1 MVTVFRHLKP
11 YWKQLTLVSVLVL
24 IQSISNLY
32 LPDLNA
38 RIINEGIARG
48 DIDLILRIGGF
59 MLLVT
64 LLLTAC
70 AIVAVFFT
78 SRSSMGFGRDLR
90 RAVFTKVQ
98 SLSQAEVNQFGAA
111 SLITRTTND
120 VQQLQMAVF
129 MGFSMMF
136 SAPVMS
142 IGGVIMA
149 LRQDVPLSLSIAVV
163 LPLMT
168 VIVLFI
174 MRRALPLFKL
184 QQKKIDRLNQVVREK
199 IAGTRV
205 IRAFV
210 KTEHEAK
217 RFDEANR
224 DLTGTALTIQRTMSL
239 MMPSLMLIMNL
250 STSAILWFGAHR
262 IDSGAMPIGNLTAFI
277 AYVMQILMSVM
288 IAVVMFVMIP
298 RAVASAER
306 IEAVLKAEPSIVDP
320 DGGAGDGVSEA
331 PRPGD
336 GAGPGA
342 GPGGAPGDAP
352 GDAPGRLRG
361 EVEFRDVEF
370 TYPGAEAPVLKDIS
384 FTARPGE
391 ITAIIGSTGCG
402 KSTLVNL
409 IPRFYDVTGGALLI
423 DGVDIRNMAQ
433 ARVRDAVGFI
443 PQKAFL
449 FSGTVASN
457 LRYGKEDATDEQLW
471 AALETAQG
479 KEFVSEMPGQL
490 EAPIAQG
497 GSNVSGGQRQRLAIA
512 RALVKMPSIY
522 VFDDSFSA
530 LDFRTDSRLRAA
542 LRATVKDATV
552 FIVAQRVSTIM
563 DADRI
568 VVLEDGLIVGTGTH
582 DELMKS
588 CDVYR
593 EIVHSQ
599 HAEEEIA

>member
-1 MVTVFRHLKP
+1 MITVIRYLKP

-48 DIDLILRIGGF
+48 DIDLILRVGGF

-70 AIVAVFFT
+70 SIVAVFFT

-98 SLSQAEVNQFGAA
+98 TLSLAEVNQFGAP

-120 VQQLQMAVF
+120 VQQMQMAVF

-136 SAPVMS
+136 SAPVMAV
-142 IGGVIMA
+142 GGIIMA
-149 LRQDVPLSLSIAVV
+149 LRQDVPLSLLIAVV
-163 LPLMT
+163 VPLMA
-168 VIVLFI
+168 VIVWTI

-210 KTEHEAK
+210 KTEHEAR

-224 DLTGTALTIQRTMSL
+224 DLTDTALTIQRTVSL

-250 STSAILWFGAHR
+250 SSAAILWFGAHR
-262 IDSGAMPIGNLTAFI
+262 VESGGMPIGNLTAFI
-277 AYVMQILMSVM
+277 AYVMQILASVM
-288 IAVVMFVMIP
+288 MAVLMFVMIP

-306 IEAVLKAEPSIVDP
+306 IEAVLVAKPSIVDP
-320 DGGAGDGVSEA
+320 LDPAADDQREPGSGAGSD
-331 PRPGD
+331 
-336 GAGPGA
+336 
-342 GPGGAPGDAP
+342 
-352 GDAPGRLRG
+352 RLRG
-361 EVEFRDVEF
+361 VVEFRDVEF
-370 TYPGAEAPVLKDIS
+370 TYPGAEAPVLKGIT

-391 ITAIIGSTGCG
+391 VTAIIGSTGCG

-409 IPRFYDVTGGALLI
+409 VPRFYDVTGGALLI
-423 DGVDIRNMAQ
+423 DGVDIRNMPQ
-433 ARVRDAVGFI
+433 ERVRNAVGFI

-471 AALETAQG
+471 AALELAQA
-479 KEFVSEMPGQL
+479 KEFVSEMPGGL

-512 RALVKMPSIY
+512 RALVKQPPIY

-542 LRATVKDATV
+542 LRSTVTNATV

-568 VVLEDGLIVGTGTH
+568 VVLENGMVVGIGTH
-582 DELMKS
+582 DELMRG
-588 CDVYR
+588 CEVYR

>member
-1 MVTVFRHLKP
+1 MLTVFRYLKP
-11 YWKQLTLVSVLVL
+11 YWKQLTVVSVLVL

-38 RIINEGIARG
+38 KIINEGIARG
-48 DIDLILRIGGF
+48 DVGLIMRVGGF

-64 LLLTAC
+64 LLLAAC

-90 RAVFTKVQ
+90 GAVFTKVQ
-98 SLSQAEVNQFGAA
+98 SLSQAEVNQFTAA

-120 VQQLQMAVF
+120 VQQMQMAVF
-129 MGFSMMF
+129 MGFTMMF
-136 SAPVMS
+136 AAPVMTV
-142 IGGVIMA
+142 GGVIMA
-149 LRQDVPLSLSIAVV
+149 LRQDVPLSLSLAVV

-168 VIVLFI
+168 AVVLII

-199 IAGTRV
+199 ITGTRV

-210 KTEHEAK
+210 KTEHEAE
-217 RFDEANR
+217 RFDVANR
-224 DLTGTALTIQRTMSL
+224 DLTGTALTIQRTVSL
-239 MMPSLMLIMNL
+239 MMPALMLIMNL
-250 STSAILWFGAHR
+250 TTAAILWFGGHR
-262 IDSGAMPIGNLTAFI
+262 IDDGAMPIGNLTAFI
-277 AYVMQILMSVM
+277 AYAMQILMSVM
-288 IAVVMFVMIP
+288 MAVVMFVMLP

-306 IEAVLKAEPSIVDP
+306 IEEVLVTEPSIVDP
-320 DGGAGDGVSEA
+320 A
-331 PRPGD
+331 PGPA
-336 GAGPGA
+336 AGPD
-342 GPGGAPGDAP
+342 PN
-352 GDAPGRLRG
+352 RLRG
-361 EVEFRDVEF
+361 VVEFRDVEF

-384 FTARPGE
+384 FIARPGE
-391 ITAIIGSTGCG
+391 VTAVIGSTGCG

-409 IPRFYDVTGGALLI
+409 IPRFYDVTGGAVLI
-423 DGVDIRNMAQ
+423 DGIDVRNMTQ
-433 ARVRDAVGFI
+433 EHLRDAVGFI

-457 LRYGKEDATDEQLW
+457 LRYGKEDASDDQLW
-471 AALETAQG
+471 AALDTAQG
-479 KEFVSEMPGQL
+479 REFVSEMPGQL
-490 EAPIAQG
+490 RAPIAQG

-512 RALVKMPSIY
+512 RALVKKPSIY

-542 LRATVKDATV
+542 LRATVQDATV
-552 FIVAQRVSTIM
+552 VIVAQRVSTIM

>member
-1 MVTVFRHLKP
+1 MLTVFRYLKP
-11 YWKQLTLVSVLVL
+11 YWKQLTVVSVLVL

-38 RIINEGIARG
+38 KIINEGIARG
-48 DIDLILRIGGF
+48 DVGLIMRVGGF

-64 LLLTAC
+64 LVLAAC

-90 RAVFTKVQ
+90 GAVFTKVQ
-98 SLSQAEVNQFGAA
+98 SLSQAEVNQFTAA

-120 VQQLQMAVF
+120 VQQMQMAVF
-129 MGFSMMF
+129 MGFTMMF
-136 SAPVMS
+136 AAPVMTV
-142 IGGVIMA
+142 GGVIMA
-149 LRQDVPLSLSIAVV
+149 LRQDVPLSLSLAVV

-168 VIVLFI
+168 AVVLII

-199 IAGTRV
+199 ITGTRV

-210 KTEHEAK
+210 KTEHEAE
-217 RFDEANR
+217 RFDVANR
-224 DLTGTALTIQRTMSL
+224 DLTGTALTIQRTVSL
-239 MMPSLMLIMNL
+239 MMPALMLIMNL
-250 STSAILWFGAHR
+250 TTAAILWFGGHR
-262 IDSGAMPIGNLTAFI
+262 IDDGAMPIGNLTAFI
-277 AYVMQILMSVM
+277 AYAMQILMSVM
-288 IAVVMFVMIP
+288 MAVVMFVMLP

-306 IEAVLKAEPSIVDP
+306 IEEVLVTEPSIVDP
-320 DGGAGDGVSEA
+320 A
-331 PRPGD
+331 PGPA
-336 GAGPGA
+336 AGPD
-342 GPGGAPGDAP
+342 PN
-352 GDAPGRLRG
+352 RLRG
-361 EVEFRDVEF
+361 VVEFRDVEF

-384 FTARPGE
+384 FIARPGE
-391 ITAIIGSTGCG
+391 VTAVIGSTGCG

-409 IPRFYDVTGGALLI
+409 IPRFYDVTGGAVLI
-423 DGVDIRNMAQ
+423 DGIDVRNMTQ
-433 ARVRDAVGFI
+433 EHLRDAVGFI

-457 LRYGKEDATDEQLW
+457 LRYGKEDASDDQLW
-471 AALETAQG
+471 AALDTAQG
-479 KEFVSEMPGQL
+479 REFVSEMPGQL
-490 EAPIAQG
+490 RAPIAQG

-512 RALVKMPSIY
+512 RALVKKPSIY

-542 LRATVKDATV
+542 LRATVQDATV
-552 FIVAQRVSTIM
+552 VIVAQRVSTIM

>member
-1 MVTVFRHLKP
+1 MLTVFRYLKP
-11 YWKQLTLVSVLVL
+11 YWKQLTVVSVLVL

-38 RIINEGIARG
+38 KIINEGIARG
-48 DIDLILRIGGF
+48 DVGLIMRVGGF

-64 LLLTAC
+64 LLLAAC

-90 RAVFTKVQ
+90 GAVFTKVQ
-98 SLSQAEVNQFGAA
+98 SLSQAEVNQFTAA

-120 VQQLQMAVF
+120 VQQMQMAVF
-129 MGFSMMF
+129 MGFTMMF
-136 SAPVMS
+136 AAPVMTV
-142 IGGVIMA
+142 GGVIMA
-149 LRQDVPLSLSIAVV
+149 LRQDVPLSLSLAVV

-168 VIVLFI
+168 AVVLII

-199 IAGTRV
+199 ITGTRV

-210 KTEHEAK
+210 KTEHEAE
-217 RFDEANR
+217 RFDVANR
-224 DLTGTALTIQRTMSL
+224 DLTGTALTIQRTVSL
-239 MMPSLMLIMNL
+239 MMPALMLIMNL
-250 STSAILWFGAHR
+250 TTAAILWFGGHR
-262 IDSGAMPIGNLTAFI
+262 IDDGAMPIGNLTAFI
-277 AYVMQILMSVM
+277 AYAMQILMSVM
-288 IAVVMFVMIP
+288 MAVVMFVMLP

-306 IEAVLKAEPSIVDP
+306 IEEVLVTEPSILDP
-320 DGGAGDGVSEA
+320 A
-331 PRPGD
+331 PGPA
-336 GAGPGA
+336 AGPD
-342 GPGGAPGDAP
+342 PN
-352 GDAPGRLRG
+352 RLRG
-361 EVEFRDVEF
+361 VVEFRDVEF

-384 FTARPGE
+384 FIARPGE
-391 ITAIIGSTGCG
+391 VTAVIGSTGCG

-409 IPRFYDVTGGALLI
+409 IPRFYDVTGGAVLI
-423 DGVDIRNMAQ
+423 DGIDVRNMTQ
-433 ARVRDAVGFI
+433 EHLRDAVGFI

-457 LRYGKEDATDEQLW
+457 LRYGKEDASDDQLW
-471 AALETAQG
+471 AALDTAQG
-479 KEFVSEMPGQL
+479 REFVSEMPGQL
-490 EAPIAQG
+490 RAPIAQG

-512 RALVKMPSIY
+512 RALVKKPSIY

>member
-1 MVTVFRHLKP
+1 MITVIRYLKP

-48 DIDLILRIGGF
+48 DIDLILRVGGF

-70 AIVAVFFT
+70 SIMAVFFT

-98 SLSQAEVNQFGAA
+98 TLSLAEVNQFGAP

-120 VQQLQMAVF
+120 VQQMQMAVF

-136 SAPVMS
+136 SAPVMAV
-142 IGGVIMA
+142 GGIIMA
-149 LRQDVPLSLSIAVV
+149 LRQDVPLSLLIAVV
-163 LPLMT
+163 VPLMA
-168 VIVLFI
+168 VIVWTI

-210 KTEHEAK
+210 KTEHEAR

-224 DLTGTALTIQRTMSL
+224 DLTDTALTIQRTVSL

-250 STSAILWFGAHR
+250 SSAAILWFGAHR
-262 IDSGAMPIGNLTAFI
+262 VESGGMPIGNLTAFI
-277 AYVMQILMSVM
+277 AYVMQILASVM
-288 IAVVMFVMIP
+288 MAVLMFVMIP

-306 IEAVLKAEPSIVDP
+306 IEAVLVAKPSIVDP
-320 DGGAGDGVSEA
+320 LDPAADDQREPGSGAGSD
-331 PRPGD
+331 
-336 GAGPGA
+336 
-342 GPGGAPGDAP
+342 
-352 GDAPGRLRG
+352 RLRG
-361 EVEFRDVEF
+361 VVEFRDVEF
-370 TYPGAEAPVLKDIS
+370 TYPGAEAPVLKGIT

-391 ITAIIGSTGCG
+391 VTAIIGSTGCG

-409 IPRFYDVTGGALLI
+409 VPRFYDVTGGALLI
-423 DGVDIRNMAQ
+423 DGVDIRNMPQ
-433 ARVRDAVGFI
+433 ERVRNAVGFI

-471 AALETAQG
+471 AALELAQA
-479 KEFVSEMPGQL
+479 KEFVSEMPGGL

-512 RALVKMPSIY
+512 RALVKQPPIY

-542 LRATVKDATV
+542 LRSTVTNATV

-568 VVLEDGLIVGTGTH
+568 VVLENGMVVGIGTH
-582 DELMKS
+582 DELMRG
-588 CDVYR
+588 CEVYR

>member
-1 MVTVFRHLKP
+1 MLTVFRYLKP
-11 YWKQLTLVSVLVL
+11 YWKQLTVVSVLVL

-38 RIINEGIARG
+38 KIINEGIARG
-48 DIDLILRIGGF
+48 DVGLIMRVGGF

-64 LLLTAC
+64 LVLAAC

-78 SRSSMGFGRDLR
+78 SRSAMGFGRDLR
-90 RAVFTKVQ
+90 GAVFTKVQ
-98 SLSQAEVNQFGAA
+98 SLSQAEVNQFTAA

-120 VQQLQMAVF
+120 VQQMQMAVF
-129 MGFSMMF
+129 MGFTMMF
-136 SAPVMS
+136 AAPVMTV
-142 IGGVIMA
+142 GGVIMA
-149 LRQDVPLSLSIAVV
+149 LRQDVPLSLSLSLAVV

-168 VIVLFI
+168 AVVLII

-199 IAGTRV
+199 ITGTRV

-210 KTEHEAK
+210 KTEHEAE
-217 RFDEANR
+217 RFDVANR
-224 DLTGTALTIQRTMSL
+224 DLTGTALTIQRTVSL
-239 MMPSLMLIMNL
+239 MMPALMLIMNL
-250 STSAILWFGAHR
+250 TTAAILWFGGHR
-262 IDSGAMPIGNLTAFI
+262 IDDGAMPIGNLTAFI
-277 AYVMQILMSVM
+277 AYAMQILMSVM
-288 IAVVMFVMIP
+288 MAVVMFVMLP

-306 IEAVLKAEPSIVDP
+306 IEEVLVTEPSIVDP
-320 DGGAGDGVSEA
+320 A
-331 PRPGD
+331 PGPA
-336 GAGPGA
+336 AGPD
-342 GPGGAPGDAP
+342 PN
-352 GDAPGRLRG
+352 RLRG
-361 EVEFRDVEF
+361 VVEFRDVEF

-391 ITAIIGSTGCG
+391 VTAVIGSTGCG

-409 IPRFYDVTGGALLI
+409 IPRFYDVTGGAVLI
-423 DGVDIRNMAQ
+423 DGIDVRNMTQ
-433 ARVRDAVGFI
+433 EHLRDAVGFI

-457 LRYGKEDATDEQLW
+457 LRYGKEDASDDQLW
-471 AALETAQG
+471 AALDTAQG
-479 KEFVSEMPGQL
+479 REFVSEMPGQL
-490 EAPIAQG
+490 RAPIAQG

-512 RALVKMPSIY
+512 RALVKKPSIY

-542 LRATVKDATV
+542 LRATVQDATV
-552 FIVAQRVSTIM
+552 VIVAQRVSTIM

>member
-1 MVTVFRHLKP
+1 MITVIRYLKP

-48 DIDLILRIGGF
+48 DIDLILRVGGF

-70 AIVAVFFT
+70 SIVAVFFT

-98 SLSQAEVNQFGAA
+98 TLSLAEVNQFGAP

-120 VQQLQMAVF
+120 VQQMQMAVF

-136 SAPVMS
+136 SAPVMAV
-142 IGGVIMA
+142 GGIIMA
-149 LRQDVPLSLSIAVV
+149 LRQDVPLSLLIAVV
-163 LPLMT
+163 VPLMA
-168 VIVLFI
+168 VIVWTI

-210 KTEHEAK
+210 KTEHEAR

-224 DLTGTALTIQRTMSL
+224 DLTDTALTIQRTVSL

-250 STSAILWFGAHR
+250 SSAAILWFGAHR
-262 IDSGAMPIGNLTAFI
+262 VESGGMPIGNLTAFI
-277 AYVMQILMSVM
+277 AYVMQILASVM
-288 IAVVMFVMIP
+288 MAVLMFVMIP

-306 IEAVLKAEPSIVDP
+306 IEAVLVAKPSIVDP
-320 DGGAGDGVSEA
+320 LDPAADDQREPGSGAGSD
-331 PRPGD
+331 
-336 GAGPGA
+336 
-342 GPGGAPGDAP
+342 
-352 GDAPGRLRG
+352 RLRG
-361 EVEFRDVEF
+361 VVEFRDVEF
-370 TYPGAEAPVLKDIS
+370 TYPGAEAPVLKGIT

-391 ITAIIGSTGCG
+391 VTAIIGSTGCG

-409 IPRFYDVTGGALLI
+409 LPRFYDVTGGALLI
-423 DGVDIRNMAQ
+423 DGVDIRNMPQ
-433 ARVRDAVGFI
+433 ERVRNAVGFI

-471 AALETAQG
+471 AALELAQA
-479 KEFVSEMPGQL
+479 KEFVSEMPGGL

-512 RALVKMPSIY
+512 RALVKQPPIY

-542 LRATVKDATV
+542 LRSTVTNATV

-568 VVLEDGLIVGTGTH
+568 VVLENGMVVGIGTH
-582 DELMKS
+582 DELMRG
-588 CDVYR
+588 CEVYR

>member
-1 MVTVFRHLKP
+1 MLTVFRYLKP
-11 YWKQLTLVSVLVL
+11 YWKQLTVVSVLVL

-38 RIINEGIARG
+38 KIINEGIARG
-48 DIDLILRIGGF
+48 DVGLIMRVGGF

-64 LLLTAC
+64 LVLAAC

-78 SRSSMGFGRDLR
+78 SRSAMGFGRDLR
-90 RAVFTKVQ
+90 GAVFTKVQ
-98 SLSQAEVNQFGAA
+98 SLSQAEVNQFTAA

-120 VQQLQMAVF
+120 VQQMQMAVF
-129 MGFSMMF
+129 MGFTMMF
-136 SAPVMS
+136 AAPVMTV
-142 IGGVIMA
+142 GGVIMA
-149 LRQDVPLSLSIAVV
+149 LRQDVPLSLSLAVV

-168 VIVLFI
+168 AVVLII

-199 IAGTRV
+199 ITGTRV

-210 KTEHEAK
+210 KTEHEAE
-217 RFDEANR
+217 RFDVANR
-224 DLTGTALTIQRTMSL
+224 DLTGTALTIQRTVSL
-239 MMPSLMLIMNL
+239 MMPALMLIMNL
-250 STSAILWFGAHR
+250 TTAAILWFGGHR
-262 IDSGAMPIGNLTAFI
+262 IDDGAMPIGNLTAFI
-277 AYVMQILMSVM
+277 AYAMQILMSVM
-288 IAVVMFVMIP
+288 MAVVMFVMLP

-306 IEAVLKAEPSIVDP
+306 IEEVLVTEPSIVDP
-320 DGGAGDGVSEA
+320 A
-331 PRPGD
+331 PGPA
-336 GAGPGA
+336 AGPD
-342 GPGGAPGDAP
+342 PN
-352 GDAPGRLRG
+352 RLRG
-361 EVEFRDVEF
+361 VVEFRDVEF

-391 ITAIIGSTGCG
+391 VTAVIGSTGCG

-409 IPRFYDVTGGALLI
+409 IPRFYDVTGGAVLI
-423 DGVDIRNMAQ
+423 DGIDVRNMTQ
-433 ARVRDAVGFI
+433 EHLRDAVGFI

-457 LRYGKEDATDEQLW
+457 LRYGKEDASDDQLW
-471 AALETAQG
+471 AALDTAQG
-479 KEFVSEMPGQL
+479 REFVSEMPGQL
-490 EAPIAQG
+490 RAPIAQG

-512 RALVKMPSIY
+512 RALVKKPSIY

-542 LRATVKDATV
+542 LRATVQDATV
-552 FIVAQRVSTIM
+552 VIVAQRVSTIM